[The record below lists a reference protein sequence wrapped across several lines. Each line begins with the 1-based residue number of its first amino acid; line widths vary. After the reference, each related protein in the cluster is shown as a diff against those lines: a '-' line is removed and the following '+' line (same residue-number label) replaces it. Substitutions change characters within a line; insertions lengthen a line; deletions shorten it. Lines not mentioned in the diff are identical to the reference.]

1 MKCVKQNSPREW
13 QIGADLTANKPIS
26 EIFHAFCS
34 VGGWGVEE
42 SRGRE
47 VGGTGGKRRG
57 REEGRPILRVG
68 CGAERWMAIFSFS
81 PSSLLL
87 FLTLSGSRLQQS
99 LLWRLE
105 KSARSTQVW
114 LSSKD
119 APLCSDQP
127 IWLHTRQ
134 HKENDGPVVIFAQL
148 PSSLF
153 TSIICLPRCYHEA
166 SNFTGTLLLL
176 SDSTQVLQVPQQVFK
191 SEATCRFHHREQWF
205 ICVVLFCLCS
215 LCPSGCSSALTELTG
230 GLTVE
235 FYHHPFSPLY
245 PTPSLSLA
253 LSLFLA
259 SLASIGN
266 FISLFSS
273 V

>member
-127 IWLHTRQ
+127 IWLHTRR

-153 TSIICLPRCYHEA
+153 ISIICLPPLLSWSIKLYRHSSA
-166 SNFTGTLLLL
+166 SVWLNSGAPGPPTSLQVRGHMQVSPQRAVIHLCGPVLPLLSLSVWLLLCSDWAYRRANSGVL
-176 SDSTQVLQVPQQVFK
+176 SS
-191 SEATCRFHHREQWF
+191 
-205 ICVVLFCLCS
+205 
-215 LCPSGCSSALTELTG
+215 
-230 GLTVE
+230 
-235 FYHHPFSPLY
+235 PFLPPLSH
-245 PTPSLSLA
+245 SLSLSRSLTVSC
-253 LSLFLA
+253 LSCLHWQLH
-259 SLASIGN
+259 
-266 FISLFSS
+266 
-273 V
+273 